1 MQQETIPNVET
12 PVKCPSCNSPLVGSG
27 DELVCSKCGLVI
39 NVLNKY
45 VASYDQNHTFQDDYC
60 YGTIIT
66 ENNFTSNISRIQ
78 RNLFSSTRRK
88 ENELKWLV
96 DKICD
101 NFHLGY
107 SVRLYSYKTGL
118 ILLNK
123 FRCSNKKINLAAI
136 ATYSVVTASRF
147 YNLNIVPQYKK
158 IQAYLQNIGFK
169 IRTRDLFHVIFS
181 AREMGLVEAKC
192 EASKTINEIISMIMK
207 SNNRLQK
214 LKPEERIKFLNNL
227 RIISIRLFND
237 LKSRHYYFRGKNPT
251 ICLASSIY
259 AASKEASSISNIKNP
274 VTQKELAGYIGY
286 AEYSVR
292 ETYEELFGKNARA
305 TL

>member
-1 MQQETIPNVET
+1 MSQETVSNVET

-45 VASYDQNHTFQDDYC
+45 VASYDQTHAFQDDYH
-60 YGTIIT
+60 YGSFIA
-66 ENNFTSNISRIQ
+66 EHGFASNISRIQ
-78 RNLFSSTRRK
+78 RNLFPPYRRK
-88 ENELKWLV
+88 ENELKWLI

-101 NFHLGY
+101 NFHLGC
-107 SVRLYSYKTGL
+107 SIRLYSYKTGL

-123 FRCSNKKINLAAI
+123 FRYRDKKTNLAAI

-158 IQAYLQNIGFK
+158 IQTYLQNIGFK

-181 AREMGLVEAKC
+181 AREIGLVETKF
-192 EASKTINEIISMIMK
+192 EASKTINEIIFMIMK
-207 SNNRLQK
+207 NNNRLQK
-214 LKPEERIKFLNNL
+214 LKPEERIRFLNNL
-227 RIISIRLFND
+227 RAISIRLFND
-237 LKSRHYYFRGKNPT
+237 LKSRHFYFRSKNPT

-259 AASKEASSISNIKNP
+259 AASKEAASILGIKNP
-274 VTQKELAGYIGY
+274 VTQKELARYIGY

-292 ETYEELFGKNARA
+292 ETYEELFVKTAHA

>member
-45 VASYDQNHTFQDDYC
+45 VASYDQNYTFQDDYC
-60 YGTIIT
+60 YGSIIA
-66 ENNFTSNISRIQ
+66 EHGLASNISRIQ
-78 RNLFSSTRRK
+78 RNIFSSTRRK
-88 ENELKWLV
+88 EKELKWLI

-101 NFHLGY
+101 NFHLGS

-123 FRCSNKKINLAAI
+123 FRHSNKKINLAAI

-147 YNLNIVPQYKK
+147 YNINIIPQYKK
-158 IQAYLQNIGFK
+158 IQAYLQNMGFK
-169 IRTRDLFHVIFS
+169 IRTRDLFHIIFS
-181 AREMGLVEAKC
+181 AREMGLVETKY

-207 SNNRLQK
+207 DNTRLHK
-214 LKPEERIKFLNNL
+214 LKPEERIRFLNNL
-227 RIISIRLFND
+227 RNISIKLFND
-237 LKSRHYYFRGKNPT
+237 LKSRHYYFRSKNPT

-259 AASKEASSISNIKNP
+259 AASKEAASILNIKNP

-292 ETYEELFGKNARA
+292 ETYEELFVKTMR
-305 TL
+305 TIL